1 MEPSHTVHASHLKGG
16 ASVPR
21 KRRGFDQTEPN
32 QKERGSM
39 SKQGWNPRFTLYAR
53 SNGLSE
59 RQQLK
64 KDREEWPGGCMIGFS
79 LWIGRKWSDWW
90 KQHRGDRRDLP
101 ESVFDAIRGDEE
113 HKLFDEWLCEN
124 YRPKE

>member
-1 MEPSHTVHASHLKGG
+1 
-16 ASVPR
+16 
-21 KRRGFDQTEPN
+21 
-32 QKERGSM
+32 M
-39 SKQGWNPRFTLYAR
+39 SKQGWNPRFTLYAK

-64 KDREEWPGGCMIGFS
+64 KDREEWPGGCMVGFS

-90 KQHRGDRRDLP
+90 QQHRGDRRDLP

>member
-1 MEPSHTVHASHLKGG
+1 
-16 ASVPR
+16 
-21 KRRGFDQTEPN
+21 
-32 QKERGSM
+32 M
-39 SKQGWNPRFTLYAR
+39 SKQGWNPRFTLYAK

-79 LWIGRKWSDWW
+79 LWIGRKWSEWW
-90 KQHRGDRRDLP
+90 QQHRGDRRDLP

-113 HKLFDEWLCEN
+113 HKLFDEWLSEN
-124 YRPKE
+124 YQKEV